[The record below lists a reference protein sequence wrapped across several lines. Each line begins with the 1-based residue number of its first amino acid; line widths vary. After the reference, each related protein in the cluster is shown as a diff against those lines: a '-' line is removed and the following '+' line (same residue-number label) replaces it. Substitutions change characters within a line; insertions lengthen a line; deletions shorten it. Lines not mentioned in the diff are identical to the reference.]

1 MIKTYGIAYLTTAVV
16 FLCID
21 AVWLTVMAGR
31 LYKPLLGPMLLDTFD
46 VRAAALF
53 YIIFIGGTVY
63 FAVQPALQSGSWTT
77 AAVHGA
83 VFGFCAY
90 ATYDLTNQATLKN
103 WPVAVTVADICLGNR
118 AHRHRCDRRLSRLQ
132 RSDANG
138 LTALSLWP
146 QSRSGSSPAGR

>member
-1 MIKTYGIAYLTTAVV
+1 MIKTYGIAYLTTAIV

-21 AVWLTVMAGR
+21 AVWLTVMSSR
-31 LYKPLLGPMLLDTFD
+31 LYKPLLGPMLLDSFN
-46 VRAAALF
+46 VQAAALF
-53 YIIFIGGTVY
+53 YVIYIAGAVY

-103 WPVAVTVADICLGNR
+103 WPIAITIADISWGTVLTAIAATSGFLLSSG
-118 AHRHRCDRRLSRLQ
+118 LSR
-132 RSDANG
+132 
-138 LTALSLWP
+138 
-146 QSRSGSSPAGR
+146 SP